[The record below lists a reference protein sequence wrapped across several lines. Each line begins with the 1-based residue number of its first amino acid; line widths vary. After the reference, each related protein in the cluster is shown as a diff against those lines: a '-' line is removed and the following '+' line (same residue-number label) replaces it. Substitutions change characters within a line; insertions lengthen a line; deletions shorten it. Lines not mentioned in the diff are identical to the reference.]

1 MASKAHATSLLL
13 TLNLLLFITLS
24 SCAPTPS
31 PSPSSSSQQAHC
43 PIDVLKLGVCA
54 DLLNSVKVTIGSPP
68 TTPCCSLIAGLA
80 DLDAAVCLCGA
91 IEANV
96 LGIDVDVS
104 GSLDVILNECGKN
117 NSGFQCN

>member
-1 MASKAHATSLLL
+1 MASKAHSTSLLL
-13 TLNLLLFITLS
+13 TLNFLLFITLS

-68 TTPCCSLIAGLA
+68 TTPCCRLLDGLV

-91 IEANV
+91 
-96 LGIDVDVS
+96 G
-104 GSLDVILNECGKN
+104 
-117 NSGFQCN
+117 